1 MREVLDKVEKLGVEI
16 RMKLEEY
23 RREGIPEPI
32 VFRYLYE
39 VFQVLSK
46 VLEAIDELR
55 NKTIEHERR
64 IENLEHEVLDIL
76 YELSK
81 IEEYINNLSHNVTEI
96 KLAISELDDRL
107 SSLEVKQDE
116 SS

>member
-16 RMKLEEY
+16 RIKLEEY
-23 RREGIPEPI
+23 RREGLPEPI
-32 VFRYLYE
+32 VYRYLYE
-39 VFQVLSK
+39 VFQILSK
-46 VLEAIDELR
+46 VLEAI
-55 NKTIEHERR
+55 IEHERR

-76 YELSK
+76 YKLSK